1 MNSVMNRSSAA
12 DVASMLELAAE
23 LSLVPSPR
31 LPDVVMTRLPLLIPG
46 ELVVL
51 NRVVSDDEAT
61 VQHPTT
67 DAPGSDASA
76 RLTDVLAEHPVVA
89 HYLSTR
95 DPRPCRVSDLVSQQQ
110 WRSSRAFSLLAR
122 PHGVDHVLTIPVSMG
137 ATGGLAY
144 TISRSGRDFSAR
156 DRDVAG
162 LLQPALTAL
171 HHRRPGAAAGG
182 GAGGSTGRDVLTV
195 REHEVLELLAEG
207 RTAQR
212 IATDLHLSPR
222 TVRKHLEHVY
232 TKLGVGDRLSAV
244 NAGRTRGWL
253 R

>member
-1 MNSVMNRSSAA
+1 MSRSSAA
-12 DVASMLELAAE
+12 DAASVLELAAE
-23 LSLVPSPR
+23 LSQVPSPR
-31 LPDVVMTRLPLLIPG
+31 LPDDVMARLPALVPG

-51 NRVVSDDEAT
+51 NSVLSSDEAT

-67 DAPGSDASA
+67 GAPGTDPSA
-76 RLTDVLAEHPVVA
+76 RLTEVLAEHPVVA

-95 DPRPCRVSDLVSQQQ
+95 DPRPCRVSDLVTQQQ
-110 WRSSRAFSLLAR
+110 WRSSRAYSLLAR

-144 TISRSGRDFSAR
+144 TISRSGSDFSDR
-156 DRDVAG
+156 DRDVAA
-162 LLQPALTAL
+162 LLQPALAVLHQPRHGPAAEPTAA
-171 HHRRPGAAAGG
+171 RSPGRG
-182 GAGGSTGRDVLTV
+182 VLTV
-195 REHEVLELLAEG
+195 RELEVLELLAEG

-244 NAGRTRGWL
+244 NAGRARGWL